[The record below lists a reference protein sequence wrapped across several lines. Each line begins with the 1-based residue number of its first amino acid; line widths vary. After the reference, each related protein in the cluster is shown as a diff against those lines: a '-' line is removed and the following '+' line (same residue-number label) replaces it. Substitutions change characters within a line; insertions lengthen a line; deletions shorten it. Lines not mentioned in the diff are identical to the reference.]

1 MPIQFPMTFWAGS
14 SGGGSSAPTP
24 TVYWEADY
32 GIVTTTNG
40 TTADGSPVSG
50 NKVLSWTSKDASATV
65 ASLGTNANRPTYIVP
80 TYGKPYVTFDGSLS
94 QRLETTSLN
103 STFNNAS
110 AYTIG
115 AFIRKPA
122 TYFGYR
128 NDQLLGMNSGNAGMI
143 MIGPSGAGVSFF
155 AGGVTYLGGTRAIL
169 AYSTDM
175 VGTTSF
181 FASFS
186 TTSSSTTVA
195 GPATT
200 KIYYD
205 GSLVAS
211 DTTSTATVNYTD
223 VITLGGTQDT
233 STSKAKDVY
242 GFYLYNSQL
251 TDAQVLAVHNAA
263 ASRMSVTDKY
273 AVLNSLL
280 LHCDGANGST
290 TFTDS
295 SSNNLSVTA
304 SNATI
309 STSNTMSGFGQVGS
323 FSGASSSYLSLPS
336 STSFSFGTGD
346 FTVESWIYPATTSGD
361 RVIVAKSQ
369 DSYTTGFEW
378 WFGVMNNGT
387 LKFTYV
393 NTSSAFYSA
402 QSTTTISAN
411 TWTHVAAVRSGSAV
425 TIYINGVS
433 SGTATAQ
440 TIRST
445 TSSITVARDLET
457 TGGSGRFYTGY
468 IDELRIT
475 KGNARYTSNFT
486 PPSSPFPNS

>member
-1 MPIQFPMTFWAGS
+1 MPIQFPMAFWAGS
-14 SGGGSSAPTP
+14 SGGGTSAPTP

-40 TTADGSPVSG
+40 TTADASPVSG

-65 ASLGTNANRPTYIVP
+65 ASIGTNSQRPTYFMP
-80 TYGKPYVTFDGSLS
+80 PNGGKPYIQFDGATNQQLQTTAWNS
-94 QRLETTSLN
+94 QTYGAN
-103 STFNNAS
+103 Q
-110 AYTIG
+110 YTMG
-115 AFIRKPA
+115 VLFRKTA
-122 TYFGYR
+122 NYAGYR
-128 NDQLLGMNSGNAGMI
+128 NDN
-143 MIGPSGAGVSFF
+143 FF
-155 AGGVTYLGGTRAIL
+155 ALGTLSATLFSQSTSYGFSAGGFAGYGGKGVRIQSA
-169 AYSTDM
+169 A
-175 VGTTSF
+175 VPVATSSVF
-181 FASFS
+181 GSYS
-186 TTSSSTTVA
+186 TTSTSGSA
-195 GPATT
+195 GAAVT
-200 KIYYD
+200 KFYVD
-205 GSLVAS
+205 GVLTDS
-211 DTTSTATVNYTD
+211 DTTTTGSAN
-223 VITLGGTQDT
+223 TLVDYMLIGSSDT
-233 STSKAKDVY
+233 GYPYKKDYFGVY
-242 GFYLYNSQL
+242 YFTSQL
-251 TDAQVLAVHNAA
+251 SDAQVLSVHNDAIT
-263 ASRMSVTDKY
+263 RMSVTDKY
-273 AVLNSLL
+273 AALNSLL

-323 FSGASSSYLSLPS
+323 FDAASSSYLSLPS
-336 STSFSFGTGD
+336 STSFSFGTDD

-425 TIYINGVS
+425 TIYINGMS